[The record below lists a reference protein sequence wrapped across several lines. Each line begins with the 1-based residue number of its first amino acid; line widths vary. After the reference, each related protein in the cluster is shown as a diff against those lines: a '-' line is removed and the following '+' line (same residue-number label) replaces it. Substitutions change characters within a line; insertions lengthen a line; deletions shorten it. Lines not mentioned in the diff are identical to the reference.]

1 MTNVIAVSLVIAF
14 ALMLIFLC
22 YGLLQQKEQFQSPYN
37 KGYDFQPNLGLNGD
51 ITPIEKSNSLYSHI
65 IYRPKD
71 IYAHSYGGNCTNEL
85 YPKRSSPYG
94 KGEIAGP
101 CCPDIGGKYYGM
113 RPILTYE
120 MIQDMVME
128 LYKHI
133 TDRVPSQVDK
143 KSLRFQNQFSD
154 GDSFTEVMRY
164 ILGRINHTQ
173 AQLPIFK
180 QYAKADTWGG
190 DQFAYLNEQIFMLTA
205 TDPSKYSEQ
214 EQARMARKNNNN
226 DVKYVVT
233 FTLYMPLR
241 SMSLDTKAVVIKHKN
256 KYYIESIEFISQN
269 VSQNESQNVP
279 QGVSLDTD
287 ISQPEGVGQS
297 STPDWI
303 YGNTLENKTFNLKGF
318 HDPDES
324 NNILI
329 PGGVPEEFGE
339 VLDKCDQGYLLNPAG
354 STGPRM
360 KGGYQMDS
368 NKFTAPVFP
377 NFPNKDTQWNV
388 RV

>member
-1 MTNVIAVSLVIAF
+1 MTLLVVSLVIIF
-14 ALMLIFLC
+14 ALIILFLVSS
-22 YGLLQQKEQFQSPYN
+22 LFKTNNN
-37 KGYDFQPNLGLNGD
+37 KTEPFVVFPRNLGLNGD
-51 ITPIEKSNSLYSHI
+51 LTPEEISNSLYSPI
-65 IYRPKD
+65 ITRPKD

-85 YPKRSSPYG
+85 YPKSPSPHG

-128 LYKHI
+128 IYKHI
-133 TDRVPSQVDK
+133 TDRVPIDTTP
-143 KSLRFQNQFSD
+143 LRFQNEFSD
-154 GDSFTEVMRY
+154 GDSYTKVMRY
-164 ILGRINHTQ
+164 ILNRINKTQ
-173 AQLPIFK
+173 AELPSFRK
-180 QYAKADTWGG
+180 YAKADTWGG

-205 TDPSKYSEQ
+205 DDPQKFSQQ
-214 EQARMARKNNNN
+214 EQAIRARTPYKG

-241 SMSLDTKAVVIKHKN
+241 SMSLDTKTVVIKHKN
-256 KYYIESIEFISQN
+256 KLYIQSIEF
-269 VSQNESQNVP
+269 VSQKESNDGIE
-279 QGVSLDTD
+279 GVSLDTD
-287 ISQPEGVGQS
+287 ISQPQGTGQS

-303 YGNTLENKTFNLKGF
+303 YGNTIENKTFNLKGF

-324 NNILI
+324 KNILI
-329 PGGVPEEFGE
+329 PGGVPEEFGD

-368 NKFTAPVFP
+368 NKFTAPVYPEFP
-377 NFPNKDTQWNV
+377 NRDPQWNV